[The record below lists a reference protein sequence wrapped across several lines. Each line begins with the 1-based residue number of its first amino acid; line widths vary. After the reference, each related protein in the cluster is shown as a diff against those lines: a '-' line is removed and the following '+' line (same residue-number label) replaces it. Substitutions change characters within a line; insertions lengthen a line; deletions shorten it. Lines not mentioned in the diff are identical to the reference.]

1 MGERGGGGK
10 EERELN
16 VSYILSKDVVMS
28 LTTNK
33 VDHKR
38 QGENDGTV
46 RCMNV

>member
-1 MGERGGGGK
+1 MGERGGGK
-10 EERELN
+10 RELN

-46 RCMNV
+46 NV